1 MESFH
6 NKQDTNKKNFDKQPS
21 ISSSSSTTT
30 DSPRQHQDTNYIGI
44 TINDDSSRQEYLPE
58 TEPYSPI
65 YQSPHSLPP
74 SSSIQLNRVL
84 LEEDSPTY
92 IVQTEMSGA
101 FLKIKTQADLPM
113 SHHRRAREGKRYG
126 VKYINI
132 HLLVVL

>member
-21 ISSSSSTTT
+21 TSSSSSATT

-44 TINDDSSRQEYLPE
+44 TINDDNTRQEYLPE

-65 YQSPHSLPP
+65 YTSPSLPP

-92 IVQTEMSGA
+92 VVRNEMSGA
-101 FLKIKTQADLPM
+101 FLKIKSQADLPM

-126 VKYINI
+126 VKYI
-132 HLLVVL
+132 